1 MVMSDEVEKNEELNA
16 ETSNESND
24 PDPGWENR
32 LLCSDGNCIGVI
44 GADGR
49 CKECGRPYEGKL
61 PETFGQQ
68 NDSPSVAS
76 GEEPASETSPAS
88 PAQSPAAS
96 SPDDPQAGS
105 ASDASSWENRVLCS
119 DGNCIGVVG
128 PDGRC
133 KECGKPYDPDAEDS

>member
-1 MVMSDEVEKNEELNA
+1 MVMSDEVEKNEENP
-16 ETSNESND
+16 ETSNDSND
-24 PDPGWENR
+24 KDPDWENR
-32 LLCSDGNCIGVI
+32 RLCSDGNCIGVI
-44 GADGR
+44 GPNGR
-49 CKECGRPYEGKL
+49 CKECGRSYEGKL

-76 GEEPASETSPAS
+76 GGESASDTSPAS

-96 SPDDPQAGS
+96 GPKDPQTGS

-133 KECGKPYDPDAEDS
+133 KECGKPCDPDAEDL